1 MPAAAVTYSQ
11 TWVEIWRYWEGE
23 TGLYLHGIL
32 VAIAA
37 VWLLWRAM
45 SAVETIETTPSTLA
59 VPVVLLLSTSW
70 VLAEKANVFIVY
82 VALWPILAFAVL
94 WVGLGLRAASEF
106 SSPLG
111 FLYFAIPVW
120 DFLQPPLQA
129 ITSTMV
135 GIFMYIFGMPAV
147 LDGPYI
153 TLPTARLFIA
163 EDCSGAYFLCVALA
177 VGVLAGITRC
187 DAPRTRLLLLVI
199 AGSLSMAFNWI
210 RILLIALAYL
220 HPGLNKAM
228 DWMGG
233 HELLGWSVF
242 AIGLFVFGQV
252 LRFIPRTPY
261 PHPETQRPAQ
271 SVSSRPKNYAGL
283 WMSVFALVLLPVIT
297 WALPRFDAY
306 PAGLPRT
313 GLALLRAKAD
323 LVPPDLRWSPH
334 FPGAVWEDRLALM
347 KDGGIMLEVYGN
359 RYHEQTQG
367 SELISSVSNLFDP
380 ASFALGSS
388 EIVELVGSKGQPM
401 HARLGLLSHNSGSSW
416 LTMYTYFVDSDPV
429 TSIRRVQ
436 LITGLRSMHSRSTA
450 GIIAVAMPCI
460 EVCESHISDLEDTFI
475 RAFEDYRDTF
485 SE

>member
-1 MPAAAVTYSQ
+1 
-11 TWVEIWRYWEGE
+11 
-23 TGLYLHGIL
+23 
-32 VAIAA
+32 
-37 VWLLWRAM
+37 
-45 SAVETIETTPSTLA
+45 
-59 VPVVLLLSTSW
+59 
-70 VLAEKANVFIVY
+70 
-82 VALWPILAFAVL
+82 
-94 WVGLGLRAASEF
+94 
-106 SSPLG
+106 
-111 FLYFAIPVW
+111 
-120 DFLQPPLQA
+120 
-129 ITSTMV
+129 
-135 GIFMYIFGMPAV
+135 
-147 LDGPYI
+147 
-153 TLPTARLFIA
+153 
-163 EDCSGAYFLCVALA
+163 
-177 VGVLAGITRC
+177 
-187 DAPRTRLLLLVI
+187 
-199 AGSLSMAFNWI
+199 
-210 RILLIALAYL
+210 
-220 HPGLNKAM
+220 
-228 DWMGG
+228 
-233 HELLGWSVF
+233 
-242 AIGLFVFGQV
+242 
-252 LRFIPRTPY
+252 
-261 PHPETQRPAQ
+261 
-271 SVSSRPKNYAGL
+271 
-283 WMSVFALVLLPVIT
+283 MSVFALVLLPVIT